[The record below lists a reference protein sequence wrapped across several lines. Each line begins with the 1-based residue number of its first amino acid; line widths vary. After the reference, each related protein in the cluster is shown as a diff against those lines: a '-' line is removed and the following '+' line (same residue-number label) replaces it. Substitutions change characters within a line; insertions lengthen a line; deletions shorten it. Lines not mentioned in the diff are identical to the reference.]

1 MTEFNLLVGG
11 PPAMWPA
18 ELAQQTA
25 VPWIAADR
33 GALRLL
39 ELGITPQIAVGDFDS
54 LSTTELKRVQTQ
66 VADIRYA
73 VADKDE
79 TDTELALNIALTE
92 GQATRVT
99 IYGATGGRLDHLL
112 DNLFMLLQPRFLPYC
127 QRVRILDRQNSL
139 RLFLPGVH
147 TITQEARQQ
156 YLAFAPLTAVTGLT
170 LYDTKY
176 KLTNADYARPIMF
189 ASNQFT
195 KKSATFG
202 FRTGVVAV
210 IQSHD

>member
-11 PPAMWPA
+11 PSNMWPVD
-18 ELAQQTA
+18 LAQQIT

-39 ELGITPQIAVGDFDS
+39 DLGITPQVAVGDFDS
-54 LSTTELKRVQTQ
+54 LTTAELATVQAQ
-66 VADIRYA
+66 VADLRYA
-73 VADKDE
+73 VTDKDE
-79 TDTELALNIALTE
+79 TDTELALALALTE
-92 GQATRVT
+92 LQATRVT
-99 IYGATGGRLDHLL
+99 LYGATGGRLDHLL

-127 QRVRILDRQNSL
+127 QRVRIIDRQNNL

-147 TITQEARQQ
+147 TITQEAGQH

-176 KLTNADYARPIMF
+176 KLTNADYEQPIMF

-195 KKSATFG
+195 QKSATFS

>member
-25 VPWIAADR
+25 VPWITADR

-39 ELGITPQIAVGDFDS
+39 ELGITPQVAVGDFDS

-79 TDTELALNIALTE
+79 TDTELALNLHITVERLHNIKSQESDATTEEAAALNHF
-92 GQATRVT
+92 
-99 IYGATGGRLDHLL
+99 I
-112 DNLFMLLQPRFLPYC
+112 
-127 QRVRILDRQNSL
+127 
-139 RLFLPGVH
+139 GV
-147 TITQEARQQ
+147 
-156 YLAFAPLTAVTGLT
+156 
-170 LYDTKY
+170 
-176 KLTNADYARPIMF
+176 N
-189 ASNQFT
+189 
-195 KKSATFG
+195 
-202 FRTGVVAV
+202 
-210 IQSHD
+210 